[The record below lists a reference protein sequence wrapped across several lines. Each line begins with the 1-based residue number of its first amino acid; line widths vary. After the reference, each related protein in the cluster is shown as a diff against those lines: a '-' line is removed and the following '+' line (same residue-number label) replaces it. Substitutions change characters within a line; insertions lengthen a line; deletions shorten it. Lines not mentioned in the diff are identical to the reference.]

1 MGDLDDQNCMKL
13 NNARTP
19 YFDAGLGQMGG
30 PGTYHYISTRNS
42 NFSNRGQ
49 KGQIVV
55 KGSSSGGVFG
65 SDAATYSVAVGAAA
79 GGAYV
84 FAKKNPGSK
93 LAQMMSGT
101 PLLR

>member
-1 MGDLDDQNCMKL
+1 MG
-13 NNARTP
+13 TP
-19 YFDAGLGQMGG
+19 YFDAGLVQMGG
-30 PGTYHYISTRNS
+30 PGTYHYMSTRNS

-55 KGSSSGGVFG
+55 KSSSSGGVFG
-65 SDAATYSVAVGAAA
+65 SDAAAYSVAVGIGIAAVGAAA

-101 PLLR
+101 PLLRG